1 MSGPSVVALGDPG
14 EPDAT
19 LETYHRV
26 DAAAFGLAP
35 NVAQRES
42 KRPLVEPDRWYLVSL
57 DGELCGGAG
66 SFPAQLTLPGGV
78 AIDVSAVSDVGVLPT
93 HRRRGA
99 LRALMTRQLHDVV
112 ERGDAAAVLHASEGS
127 IYRRFGYGPATRW
140 RHVRVDTGR
149 VRFRDDCPDP
159 AGSCAVMERAAARDA
174 CVAVHDR
181 VRLATAG
188 GLSRSDA
195 WWDVVLGDVESYI
208 GGIPRQLA
216 LVHRDERGEADG
228 YALYEVHEDWSSG
241 QANHTLAVWELVGAD
256 VGVELALWRTLIEHD
271 LIGAVAG
278 AIAVDHA
285 LWDVVVDARQV
296 GLDWEQD
303 LLWMRVLD
311 VAAVLGR
318 RAYGTDGRLVI
329 AVQDPL
335 IPAVDGTYLLEVV
348 EGDVRCER
356 SDEAPEL
363 SVSVDDLGAC
373 SLGGGSFRRL
383 LRAGRAVE
391 HDPGAATLA
400 DAMFATD
407 PLPWCW
413 VRF

>member
-1 MSGPSVVALGDPG
+1 MSELRVVTLGDPG
-14 EPDAT
+14 ESDAT

-42 KRPLVEPDRWYLVSL
+42 KRPLVESDRWYLAEL
-57 DGELCGGAG
+57 GGEFCGGAG
-66 SFPAQLTLPGGV
+66 SFPVQLTLPGGAAV
-78 AIDVSAVSDVGVLPT
+78 DVSAVSDVGVLPT

-99 LRALMTRQLHDVV
+99 LRALMTRQLHDAAD
-112 ERGDAAAVLHASEGS
+112 RGDAAAVLHASEGS

-140 RHVRVDTGR
+140 RQVRVDTRR
-149 VRFRDDCPDP
+149 VRFRDDAPDP
-159 AGSCAVMERAAARDA
+159 GGSCTIVERGDARAA
-174 CVAVHDR
+174 CIAVHDR

-208 GGIPRQLA
+208 GGIARQLA
-216 LVHRDERGEADG
+216 LVHRDALGEADG
-228 YALYEVHEDWSSG
+228 YALYEVHEDWRHG
-241 QANHTLAVWELVGAD
+241 QANHTLSVWELVGAD

-271 LIGAVAG
+271 LVGTVTG

-303 LLWMRVLD
+303 LLWIRILD
-311 VAAVLGR
+311 VAAVLGQR
-318 RAYGTDGRLVI
+318 TYGADGRLVLGV
-329 AVQDPL
+329 ADPL
-335 IPAVDGTYLLEVV
+335 LAAVRGAHLLEVV
-348 EGDVRCER
+348 DGAVRCEPT
-356 SDEAPEL
+356 DEAPDVSL
-363 SVSVDDLGAC
+363 SVDDLGTC

-383 LRAGRAVE
+383 VRAGRVVE
-391 HDPGAATLA
+391 HHPGAVARA
-400 DAMFATD
+400 DAMFASD